1 MEERFKSAITVG
13 AIILNEDN
21 NEVLLQKRCN
31 TGYMDGMYAIVAGHL
46 EDNESLLS
54 GVIREVKEEINLDLL
69 EEDVSF
75 VCIVRSGNN
84 PSYIMG

>member
-31 TGYMDGMYAIVAGHL
+31 TGYMDGMYAVVAGAF
-46 EDNESLLS
+46 
-54 GVIREVKEEINLDLL
+54 R
-69 EEDVSF
+69 
-75 VCIVRSGNN
+75 R
-84 PSYIMG
+84 